1 MLYLG
6 STAAELRPWFA
17 DVRPV
22 GVTGP
27 TPIEGTGQDA
37 GATLWLATGRLAPW
51 DAIWPSLRH
60 LDVQ

>member
-6 STAAELRPWFA
+6 STADELRPWFA

-22 GVTGP
+22 GR
-27 TPIEGTGQDA
+27 A
-37 GATLWLATGRLAPW
+37 GNDATLWLATGRLASW
-51 DAIWPSLRH
+51 ESFWPRLRH